1 MSKYRHILPIFLLYF
16 LTSTAF
22 LGFFG
27 YLFYERERGFL
38 EQKDKMAVR
47 EIRHELQN
55 RLKFNGFLSDT
66 DLNEFNATI
75 VKSGDLERQKFS
87 EARHFVLFDKR
98 RNLELLVSVDLGDL
112 NAVFFELKMRILA
125 VLVLLLCLILL
136 IAFFIIRL
144 SIRPLYEKI
153 ELLNAF
159 VRDTTHE
166 INTPVSV
173 ILMSVEM
180 FDLNPKKYI
189 NNIKTAALTLSNLYD
204 DLVAF
209 SLLKSKQ
216 ECENLSPK
224 KIIDERILYFETI
237 AKNKGLK
244 ITCELSEFSLNTE
257 RVKFVKIV
265 DNLLSNAIKYSDE
278 NGEILVLLT
287 QNELKIKN
295 GGKGIKSE
303 NLDEI
308 FKPFTRF
315 DTRNG
320 GLGLGL
326 SIVKKFCNELGF
338 KIGVK
343 SDKNLTEFSVKF
355 YQNTQKI
362 KI

>member
-38 EQKDKMAVR
+38 EQKEKMAVR

-55 RLKFNGFLSDT
+55 RLKFNGFLT
-66 DLNEFNATI
+66 GADLGEFNATI
-75 VKSGDLERQKFS
+75 VKSGSLERQNFS
-87 EARHFVLFDKR
+87 DIRHFVLFDKR
-98 RNLELLVSVDLGDL
+98 RNLELLVSVKLGDF
-112 NAVFFELKMRILA
+112 NAVLFELKVRILA
-125 VLVLLLCLILL
+125 VLALLLCLILL

-180 FDLNPKKYI
+180 FNLNPQKYL

-209 SLLKSKQ
+209 SLLKNTQKS
-216 ECENLSPK
+216 EILSPS
-224 KIIDERILYFETI
+224 DVVSERILYFEAM

-244 ITCELSEFSLNTE
+244 ITSEIENFSLNTN
-257 RVKFVKIV
+257 RIKFTKIV

-278 NGEILVLLT
+278 NGEILVRLG
-287 QNELKIKN
+287 QNELVIKN
-295 GGKGIKSE
+295 GGSGIKRE
-303 NLDEI
+303 NLEAI

-315 DTRNG
+315 DDRNG

-326 SIVKKFCNELGF
+326 SIVKKFCDELGF
-338 KIGVK
+338 KISVK
-343 SDKNLTEFSVKF
+343 SDENLTEFSVKF
-355 YQNTQKI
+355 NQNA
-362 KI
+362 